1 MWKGRARW
9 SAAARGGGPGK
20 PAQGGLRVMDTK
32 VNHPAGQTVAHR
44 AAAAQRP
51 AAPVDAKAA
60 APEKV
65 DTVQAVPPVD
75 TAPTPALPPAAPP
88 SAPTTYQAQARVQ
101 QVRRQT
107 GRERGCH
114 YWL

>member
-44 AAAAQRP
+44 AAEAQRP
-51 AAPVDAKAA
+51 AAPIDAKAA

-65 DTVQAVPPVD
+65 DTVQAVPAVD
-75 TAPTPALPPAAPP
+75 TAQKPALTPAAPN
-88 SAPTTYQAQARVQ
+88 SALTTYKDQEI
-101 QVRRQT
+101 
-107 GRERGCH
+107 GRAH
-114 YWL
+114 D